1 MNVTI
6 GTRGSALALRQ
17 TELVV
22 SALRER
28 HPSVRFAVKTI
39 QTGGDR
45 NQRDRI
51 SQIGDKG
58 VFVRP
63 IESALLS
70 GEIDVAVHS
79 LKDVPSDVQPDG
91 LVIAAFSPREDA
103 RDVLIARHG
112 ATLDHLAPGSQV
124 GTGSLRRRAQLNEVR
139 PDLAVLDIRGNVDTR
154 LRKLDAGEYDA
165 IVLAAAG
172 VRRLGLEARVSQYLS
187 VTRFVPDAGQGI
199 IAIQTRAGDDSAAL
213 ISSIDDADSRA
224 AALAERAVV
233 QALGADC
240 RSPVGAYADPTDGGG
255 VLIGMAA
262 PEDCSFVV
270 RERVDMMASDPGAAG
285 HRLGLSLRRALDASS
300 VY

>member
-1 MNVTI
+1 MNLTI

-17 TELVV
+17 TELIV
-22 SALRER
+22 SAVREC
-28 HPSVRFAVKTI
+28 HPSVRCVLKTI

-63 IESALLS
+63 IEAALLS

-79 LKDVPSDVQPDG
+79 LKDVPSDAQPDG
-91 LVIAAFSPREDA
+91 LVLAAFSPREDA
-103 RDVLIARHG
+103 RDVLITRSGVA
-112 ATLDHLAPGSQV
+112 LDDLAPRSRV
-124 GTGSLRRRAQLNEVR
+124 GTASLRRRAQLNEVR
-139 PDLAVLDIRGNVDTR
+139 PDLAVIDIRGNVDTR
-154 LRKLDAGEYDA
+154 LKKLDAGEYEA

-172 VRRLGLEARVSQYLS
+172 VHRLGLEARISQYLP
-187 VTRFVPDAGQGI
+187 VAQFVPDAGQGI
-199 IAIQTRAGDDSAAL
+199 IAIQTRTGDDCEGL

-233 QALGADC
+233 RALGADC
-240 RSPVGAYADPTDGGG
+240 QSPVGAYAELADGEG

-270 RERVDMMASDPGAAG
+270 RERVALPSSESEATG
-285 HRLGLSLRRALDASS
+285 HRLGRSLRKALGASS